1 MSPGGIRSPSG
12 EIKEQIRNYSP
23 DGVTLN
29 TRKKGRERGEG
40 TMGGG
45 ERQEGGGAVVEGLTE
60 LMFFNHHNASA
71 RCSPVTKA
79 QGPCFKQLIPKL
91 N

>member
-1 MSPGGIRSPSG
+1 
-12 EIKEQIRNYSP
+12 
-23 DGVTLN
+23 
-29 TRKKGRERGEG
+29 
-40 TMGGG
+40 MGGG

-71 RCSPVTKA
+71 RCSPVTKV